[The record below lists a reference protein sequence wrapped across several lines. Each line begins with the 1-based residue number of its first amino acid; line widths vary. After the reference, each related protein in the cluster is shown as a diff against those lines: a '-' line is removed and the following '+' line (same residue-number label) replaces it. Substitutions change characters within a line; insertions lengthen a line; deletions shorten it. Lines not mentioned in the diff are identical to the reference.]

1 MAKKYNHITIPKQL
15 VNESGDHA
23 NTRRGRNIQN
33 IPKLENVSAHKEHLS
48 EGVNRLNGFQE
59 EKLKKTGEIV
69 EQVDMKI
76 RFRGLANVGFLDRY
90 HAKVYQ
96 RYDDRPDEQE
106 YANDVVVAKISTIRP
121 EGRTTSDY
129 EHFQREF
136 DTYLKTG
143 KLESYFDYVEDI
155 APLTLDE
162 ITEPELYK
170 AISEDETN
178 KQLVDVVFGSGH
190 LTSDDELRTFNS
202 LYSDDI
208 VVAVDSVDMHYFRVE
223 ASKSSLED
231 MTEVFSGIVSVE
243 RAPLVVFSSGES
255 KEVDEYD
262 IDDNTDTNAKPILLI
277 DSAINGEHP
286 ILKIAALAQ
295 QGDSS
300 GRKDHGTMV
309 GSLIAC
315 GPHISA
321 KRQFAVEN
329 KVLPINA
336 FITTPHGVT
345 INEPLIE
352 EALKDSYSKT
362 RATIANFSINGYL
375 WPMYSRRKV
384 DKMSILF
391 DEWARKYNA
400 VFTIATGNLFQEN
413 HWPPEVE
420 QELFSLGYPNY
431 FMREE
436 TCILPPSDSIN
447 NIAVGSVVYGA
458 TPDSMADS
466 KDPSPITRRG
476 FLNAK
481 HNYSIKPDVVQYD
494 SNFDV
499 QFNGEENGPYMAAE
513 DGNLVR
519 AAGTSFAA
527 PLSSFALGMLAKK
540 YPLYNANTL
549 KALLLHFAEDLGTS
563 KKVTNNDILHALVG
577 NGMPDLDKALYSLS
591 NSTSLVIEDSIQIN
605 HKKKISIPIP
615 ASLAGSSRLRL
626 RVKTTLVYNPPVNSV
641 DIAMYNPIVIAAK
654 LVRSDGQDMS
664 NFTTTKSKDGAHRKS
679 NVKIYDEVTKSTV
692 EHMGEMWSLEVIA
705 EPCSKYMT
713 DDITQ
718 DYSVIVTIEDMEQ
731 SDDIDIHQEINQ
743 MINVEVENSIDVT
756 VEAS

>member
-1 MAKKYNHITIPKQL
+1 MAKKYNHITIPEQL
-15 VNESGDHA
+15 ISEFGDHA
-23 NTRRGRNIQN
+23 NTRRGRNIQH
-33 IPKLENVSAHKEHLS
+33 IPKLQNISAHKERLS
-48 EGVNRLNGFQE
+48 KGISRLSSFQE
-59 EKLKKTGEIV
+59 KKLEKTGEIA

-76 RFRGLANVGFLDRY
+76 RFRGLANVEFLDRY

-106 YANDVVVAKISTIRP
+106 YANDVVIAKISTARS
-121 EGRTTSDY
+121 EGRTASDY

-136 DTYLKTG
+136 DTYAKTG
-143 KLESYFDYVEDI
+143 RLKSYFDFVEDI

-170 AISEDETN
+170 VISENDD
-178 KQLVDVVFGSGH
+178 KQLVDVVFGSGS
-190 LTSDDELRTFNS
+190 LTTDGELQTFNS

-208 VVAVDSVDMHYFRVE
+208 VVAVDSADMHYFRVE
-223 ASKSSLED
+223 ASKSSLES
-231 MTEVFSGIVSVE
+231 MTEVFSGIISVE
-243 RAPLVVFSSGES
+243 RAPLVIFSSGES
-255 KEVDEYD
+255 KEVNEYN
-262 IDDNTDTNAKPILLI
+262 IDDNTDADAKPILLI
-277 DSAINGEHP
+277 DSAINSEHP

-295 QGDSS
+295 RGELS
-300 GRKDHGTMV
+300 GQKDHGTMV

-321 KRQFAVEN
+321 TRQFAVEN

-336 FITTPHGVT
+336 FITTPYGIT

-352 EALKDSYSKT
+352 EVLKNSYSKT
-362 RATIANFSINGYL
+362 KATIANFSINNYL
-375 WPMYSRRKV
+375 WPMYSRNKV

-413 HWPPEVE
+413 HWPPEVA
-420 QELFSLGYPNY
+420 QELFSLGYPDY

-476 FLNAK
+476 FLNTK
-481 HNYSIKPDVVQYD
+481 HNHSIKPDVVQYD

-499 QFNGEENGPYMAAE
+499 QFTGEENGPYMAAE
-513 DGNLVR
+513 DGNLIR

-527 PLSSFALGMLAKK
+527 PLSSFALGMLAKR
-540 YPLYNANTL
+540 YPSYNANTL
-549 KALLLHFAEDLGTS
+549 KALLLHFAEDLGAS
-563 KKVTNNDILHALVG
+563 KKVTNNDILHTLVG

-605 HKKKISIPIP
+605 HKKKVSIPMP

-679 NVKIYDEVTKSTV
+679 NVKIYDEVTKNTI

-718 DYSVIVTIEDMEQ
+718 DYSVVVTIEDMEQ
-731 SDDIDIHQEINQ
+731 DDNIDIHQEISQ
-743 MINVEVENSIDVT
+743 MINVEVENSVDIT